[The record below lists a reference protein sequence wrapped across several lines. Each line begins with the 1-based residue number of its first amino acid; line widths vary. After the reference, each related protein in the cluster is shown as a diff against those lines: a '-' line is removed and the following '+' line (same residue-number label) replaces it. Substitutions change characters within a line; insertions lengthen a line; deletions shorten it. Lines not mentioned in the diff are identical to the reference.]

1 MRYVLTLVSILIAGF
16 ALADDARPAVSPDA
30 LTIVVMD
37 PLAAPLSCPCVKGY
51 AQRDYDKLGVY
62 LEERLGRK
70 VKVAYSES
78 LITAMKEKTEGKADL
93 IIGKHSVVL
102 FDAAKA
108 GLKVKQVASLTGKDG
123 ATTQTGL
130 IVVPTGDKA
139 KSVADLAGYR
149 IIFGPKE
156 CDEKHAAALTLLK
169 SNKVAL
175 PQELETRS
183 ACDEGATLI
192 LELGNDEHGAAVIS
206 SYAKPLLEGCGTVKK
221 GDLRVI
227 GETAPVPFVAA
238 FVSEKV
244 DAQTQK
250 ALQAELLALKTQPL
264 LCLALETKAGFKEV
278 EAAPSLAADKS
289 TVTGGAAKKK

>member
-1 MRYVLTLVSILIAGF
+1 MRHALALALLFLAAF
-16 ALADDARPAVSPDA
+16 ALADDAKPAPSDGA

-51 AQRDYDKLGVY
+51 AQRDYDKLAEH
-62 LEERLGRK
+62 LELKLGRP
-70 VKVAYSES
+70 VKIAYSES
-78 LITAMKEKTEGKADL
+78 LVSALKSKTDGKADL

-108 GLKVKQVASLTGKDG
+108 GLKVQQIASLTGKDG

-156 CDEKHAAALTLLK
+156 CEEKHAAALALLK
-169 SNKVAL
+169 SHKVGA
-175 PQELETRS
+175 PQEIETRG
-183 ACDEGATLI
+183 ACDEGAVLI
-192 LELGNDEHGAAVIS
+192 LELPKDQHGAAVIS

-227 GETAPVPFVAA
+227 GETTPVPFVAA
-238 FVSEKV
+238 FVSEQL
-244 DAQTQK
+244 DAKLQK
-250 ALQAELLALKTQPL
+250 AVQTELLALKNEPL

-278 EAAPSLAADKS
+278 EAVPL
-289 TVTGGAAKKK
+289 TAAKKKN

>member
-1 MRYVLTLVSILIAGF
+1 MRYVLTLGSLLVAAIS
-16 ALADDARPAVSPDA
+16 LADDAKPASA
-30 LTIVVMD
+30 LTIVIMD

-51 AQRDYDKLGVY
+51 AQRDYDKLAAH
-62 LEERLGRK
+62 LEERLGRP
-70 VKVAYSES
+70 VKIAYSES
-78 LITAMKEKTEGKADL
+78 LVSALKQKTEGKADL

-108 GLKVKQVASLTGKDG
+108 GLKVKQIASLTGKDG

-130 IVVPTGDKA
+130 IVVPTADPA

-149 IIFGPKE
+149 IIFGPQE
-156 CDEKHAAALTLLK
+156 CDEKHAAALALLK
-169 SNKVAL
+169 THKVAS
-175 PQELETRS
+175 PQELETRA

-192 LELGNDEHGAAVIS
+192 LELEKGEHGAAVIS

-238 FVSEKV
+238 FVSEKL
-244 DAQTQK
+244 DAETQK
-250 ALQAELLALKTQPL
+250 ALQAELLALQTQPL

-278 EAAPSLAADKS
+278 ETAAPLPAGNSAA
-289 TVTGGAAKKK
+289 TGGTAKKK

>member
-1 MRYVLTLVSILIAGF
+1 MRYALTITSLLIATF
-16 ALADDARPAVSPDA
+16 ALADDAKPAPSDGA

-51 AQRDYDKLGVY
+51 AQRDYDKLAAH
-62 LEERLGRK
+62 LETKLGRP
-70 VKVAYSES
+70 VKIVYSES
-78 LITAMKEKTEGKADL
+78 LVTALKSKTDGKADL
-93 IIGKHSVVL
+93 IIGKHSVVM

-108 GLKVKQVASLTGKDG
+108 GLQVKQVASLTGKDG

-139 KSVADLAGYR
+139 KTVADLAGYR

-156 CDEKHAAALTLLK
+156 CDEKHAAALALLK
-169 SNKVAL
+169 SHKVGA
-175 PQELETRS
+175 PQEIETRS

-192 LELGNDEHGAAVIS
+192 LELGKDQHGAAVIS

-238 FVSEKV
+238 FVSEQL
-244 DAQTQK
+244 DAKLQK
-250 ALQAELLALKTQPL
+250 AIQAELLALKNEPL

-278 EAAPSLAADKS
+278 EAIPL
-289 TVTGGAAKKK
+289 TAAKKK

>member
-1 MRYVLTLVSILIAGF
+1 
-16 ALADDARPAVSPDA
+16 
-30 LTIVVMD
+30 MD

-51 AQRDYDKLGVY
+51 AQRDYDKLAAH
-62 LEERLGRK
+62 LETKLGRP
-70 VKVAYSES
+70 VKIVYSES
-78 LITAMKEKTEGKADL
+78 LVTALKSKTDGKADL

-108 GLKVKQVASLTGKDG
+108 GLQVKQVGSLTGKDG

-130 IVVPTGDKA
+130 IVVPTADKA

-156 CDEKHAAALTLLK
+156 CDEKHAAALALLK
-169 SNKVAL
+169 SHKVGA
-175 PQELETRS
+175 PQEIETRS

-192 LELGNDEHGAAVIS
+192 LELGKDQHGAAVIS

-238 FVSEKV
+238 FVSAQL
-244 DAQTQK
+244 DAKLQK
-250 ALQAELLALKTQPL
+250 AIQAELLALKNEPL

-278 EAAPSLAADKS
+278 EAAPL
-289 TVTGGAAKKK
+289 TAAKKK